1 MSSDSSMLRER
12 REDSPHA
19 PAQLREAA
27 GMGVEDLLS
36 PSPRFSFYTA
46 GRRAGTHPP
55 APGQPMGPH
64 DLPAARGRH
73 SQVVKNDEAPS

>member
-27 GMGVEDLLS
+27 GMG

-46 GRRAGTHPP
+46 GRRARTHPP